1 MIKNRQIRICNIAIY
16 MTTFIFILWMSVSC
30 SKEEDVPVPVKK
42 VLLVY
47 LAADNSLSGEGHDKM
62 ETIRLGWT
70 SMSDSRILIYQDVT
84 DASPRLLEIGTNNT
98 ITTIEEYEFENSADP
113 RILQRVITKGKTLY
127 PQATFNLLVLSHA
140 SGWLP
145 AGSYNNPSSLRSVV
159 MDGKNE
165 MELSDFAAAIPDN
178 TFEYIVFEAC
188 HMAGVEV
195 AYQLRDKTRYIAA
208 SSAEIISPGFTNTY
222 QEHIGELV
230 YGNPIK
236 FMQQAFDNFN
246 NQTGYMR
253 SATFSVIE
261 TSGVEALAEFIQ
273 ANCNMNE
280 EIDISDIQHFDR
292 YNLQLFFDFSD
303 YYSRLLET
311 EAQRQQLKKQIDDIV
326 VWKASTPNFMLQ
338 YGGFSINQ
346 HSGLTTYIKQ
356 EQYTRLNDSYTT
368 LSWYKKIN
376 D

>member
-1 MIKNRQIRICNIAIY
+1 MIKSRLIEICNTAIY

-30 SKEEDVPVPVKK
+30 TKEADVPVPVKK

-47 LAADNSLSGEGHDKM
+47 LAANNSLSGEGYDKL
-62 ETIRLGWT
+62 EAIRQGWT
-70 SMSDSRILIYQDVT
+70 SMPDSRILIYQDVA

-98 ITTIEEYEFENSADP
+98 ITTIEEYECENSADP
-113 RILQRVITKGKTLY
+113 QILQRVITKSKALY
-127 PQATFNLLVLSHA
+127 PHATFNLLVFSHA

-145 AGSYNNPSSLRSVV
+145 AGSYNNPSLRSVV
-159 MDGKNE
+159 MDGKDE

-178 TFEYIVFEAC
+178 AFEYIVFEAC
-188 HMAGVEV
+188 HMAGIEV
-195 AYQLRDKTRYIAA
+195 AYQLRDKVRYIVA
-208 SSAEIISPGFTNTY
+208 SSAEIISPGFTDMY

-236 FMQQAFDNFN
+236 FMQQAFDNFYK
-246 NQTGYMR
+246 QTGSVR

-261 TSGVEALAEFIQ
+261 TCRVKVLAEFIQ
-273 ANCNMNE
+273 ANCNLNE
-280 EIDISDIQHFDR
+280 EIDISDVQHFDR
-292 YNLQLFFDFSD
+292 YNLQLFYDFFD
-303 YYSRLLET
+303 YYSRLLES
-311 EAQRQQLKKQIDDIV
+311 EAQRQQLKQQIDDIV
-326 VWKASTPNFMLQ
+326 IWKASTPNFMLQ
-338 YGGFSINQ
+338 YGGFAIKQ

-356 EQYTRLNDSYTT
+356 KQYARLNESYTA

>member
-1 MIKNRQIRICNIAIY
+1 MIKNRLKENYNTAIY
-16 MTTFIFILWMSVSC
+16 TTAFIFILWMSVSC
-30 SKEEDVPVPVKK
+30 TKEADVPVPVKK

-47 LAADNSLSGEGHDKM
+47 LAADNSLSGEGHDKL
-62 ETIRLGWT
+62 EDIRKGWI
-70 SMSDSRILIYQDVT
+70 SIPDSRILIYQDVT
-84 DASPRLLEIGTNNT
+84 DASPRLLEMGTNNT

-113 RILQRVITKGKTLY
+113 QILQRVITKSKTLY
-127 PQATFNLLVLSHA
+127 PQATFNLLVFSHA

-145 AGSYNNPSSLRSVV
+145 TGSYNNPSLRSVV
-159 MDGKNE
+159 MDGKDE

-195 AYQLRDKTRYIAA
+195 AYQLRDKARYIAA

-236 FMQQAFDNFN
+236 FMQQAFDNFD

-273 ANCNMNE
+273 ANCNMSE

-311 EAQRQQLKKQIDDIV
+311 QAQRQQLKKQIDDIV

-338 YGGFSINQ
+338 YGGFTINQ

-356 EQYTRLNDSYTT
+356 EQYTRLNDSYTA